1 MIKRKC
7 VVEGFI
13 LLDMLR
19 LGDLG
24 GDISTEILV
33 RF

>member
-13 LLDMLR
+13 LLDMLG
-19 LGDLG
+19 LGVLE
-24 GDISTEILV
+24 GDVSTEILFRV
-33 RF
+33 